1 MKLLVLGASGMVGNT
16 MIRVLAEDGA
26 HEVYGTVR
34 SPDVTRGLPRSIAE
48 RLITGIDVVD
58 DDALVGVFENIRPD
72 AVINCVGLIKQVAG
86 ADDPLLAIPLNALL
100 PHRLSRRCDACG
112 TRLIHISTDCV
123 FSGEKGGYRETD
135 TVDARDLYGMSKYLG
150 EVHGLHAITLR
161 TSIIGHELESA
172 NGLIDWFLA
181 QQQQCMGFTR
191 AIFTGLP
198 SVVLARLIRDVILP
212 NAALNGLYHVATDPI
227 SKHDLLQLVAR
238 AYGKNIEIVP
248 DDALIID
255 RSLDAGRFR
264 AATGYKPPGWP
275 ELVDMMHAD
284 YLQSKN
290 PNHV

>member
-34 SPDVTRGLPRSIAE
+34 SPDVAQGICRNLAQ
-48 RLITGIDVVD
+48 RLLTGVDVVD
-58 DDALVGVFENIRPD
+58 DAALASVFEKIRPD

-100 PHRLSRRCDACG
+100 PHRLSRLCDAGG

-135 TVDARDLYGMSKYLG
+135 TADARDLYGMSKYLG

-161 TSIIGHELESA
+161 TSIIGHELEST

-191 AIFTGLP
+191 AIFSGLP

-238 AYGKNIEIVP
+238 VYGKNIEIVP
-248 DDALIID
+248 DDALVID
-255 RSLDAGRFR
+255 RSLDAGRFM

-275 ELVDMMHAD
+275 ELIDMMHSD
-284 YLQSKN
+284 YMRGKSR
-290 PNHV
+290 NHV